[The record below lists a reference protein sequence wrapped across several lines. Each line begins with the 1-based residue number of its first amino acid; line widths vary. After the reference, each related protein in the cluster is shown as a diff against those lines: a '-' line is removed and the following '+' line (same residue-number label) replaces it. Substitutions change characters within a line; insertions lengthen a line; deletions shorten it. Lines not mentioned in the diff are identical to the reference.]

1 MKLTEYL
8 RKEPQ
13 FAVTTLGLVLVGG
26 VAILYALNP
35 TALSLDL
42 FFLVPVALTAWFG
55 GRKLGIFMALAG
67 ATAWLIADG
76 VSKPAM
82 ASSFIASWNALTK
95 LGLFGAVAWTLPNL
109 RKEQE
114 QERESML
121 VDYLTK
127 AASKRTFENLAEM
140 EIRRAQRYQH
150 PFTLAYL
157 DVDKFK
163 FVNDRFGHNSGDTL
177 LRVIAQT
184 IHNKTRSSDLIARVG
199 SDEFALLLPETQSE
213 AAQIVVRR
221 LQGHLLDAVQKN
233 EWPVSFS
240 FGVAT
245 FIRPPDSVQEMIAK
259 ADGLMQ
265 AAKDSGGNT
274 VRHEVVGSIQV
285 PPVATA

>member
-1 MKLTEYL
+1 MEYL
-8 RKEPQ
+8 REEPQ

-42 FFLVPVALTAWFG
+42 FFLIPVALTAWFG
-55 GRKLGIFMALAG
+55 GRKLGIFMALAS

-76 VSKPAM
+76 ISKPAM

-95 LGLFGAVAWTLPNL
+95 LGLFGAVAWTLPSL
-109 RKEQE
+109 RKEHE
-114 QERESML
+114 LERESTL

-127 AASKRTFENLAEM
+127 AASKRTFENAAEM
-140 EIRRAQRYQH
+140 EIRRAQRYHH

-184 IHNKTRSSDLIARVG
+184 IRNKTRSSDLIARVG

-265 AAKDSGGNT
+265 AAKVSGGNT
-274 VRHEVVGSIQV
+274 VRHEVVGAIQV
-285 PPVATA
+285 PPETTA